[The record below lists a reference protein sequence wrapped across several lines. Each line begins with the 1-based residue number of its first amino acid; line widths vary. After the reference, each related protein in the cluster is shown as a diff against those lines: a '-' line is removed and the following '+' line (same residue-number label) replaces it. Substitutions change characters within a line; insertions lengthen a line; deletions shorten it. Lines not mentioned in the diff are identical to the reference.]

1 MSTALKFL
9 IKSISSD
16 NTEQI
21 AELVG
26 QNLRGGEVIV
36 LNSDLGG
43 GKTTF
48 TRGLLRGMGSKDV
61 VSSPT
66 FTISKIYKANN
77 LTVHH
82 FDFYRLNDPGIIAN
96 ELAEVI
102 QDTNS
107 VVVIEWAKI
116 VQNVLPQNT
125 IYISIDYDS
134 EGSRII
140 RATYNKNQDYL
151 IKGLK

>member
-1 MSTALKFL
+1 MKFQ
-9 IKSISSD
+9 IKSTSSD

-21 AELVG
+21 AENVG
-26 QNLRGGEVIV
+26 QNIKGGEVIV

-48 TRGLLRGMGSKDV
+48 TRGILRGLGSDDV

-66 FTISKIYKANN
+66 FTISKVYSSPKFI
-77 LTVHH
+77 VHH

-96 ELAEVI
+96 ELAEVM

-107 VVVIEWAKI
+107 VVVIEWADI
-116 VQNVLPQNT
+116 VLNVLPKNT
-125 IYISIDYDS
+125 IYINIDYDL
-134 EGSRII
+134 EDSRFITF
-140 RATYNKNQDYL
+140 AYNKNQDYL
-151 IKGLK
+151 LKGLK